1 MVAGCSI
8 KTIYQR
14 LKVGGSGNMVG
25 FTNLPF

>member
-14 LKVGGSGNMVG
+14 LKVGGSGNMG
-25 FTNLPF
+25 SQILPF